1 MTIVQ
6 VDNPGDQT
14 LNGISTSSYTVEI
27 SNTTKVTT
35 AYFLDAITVRTLTPL
50 TYYSPKCMSIHLAE
64 SEDLLDFAYAKW
76 TPGTEDC
83 KPTIA
88 LDYHGVDIP
97 VSSGG
102 DSSND

>member
-1 MTIVQ
+1 
-6 VDNPGDQT
+6 
-14 LNGISTSSYTVEI
+14 
-27 SNTTKVTT
+27 
-35 AYFLDAITVRTLTPL
+35 
-50 TYYSPKCMSIHLAE
+50 MSIHLAE

>member
-1 MTIVQ
+1 M
-6 VDNPGDQT
+6 
-14 LNGISTSSYTVEI
+14 
-27 SNTTKVTT
+27 TT

-50 TYYSPKCMSIHLAE
+50 TYYSPKCKQMITNGSMSIHLAE